1 MTNVNYGEKFRQN
14 LIYLRT
20 SRGLGQVKLAEEIGV
35 SKGCISLWE
44 NGLREPSMSCLIAL
58 ATYFDVS
65 IDELVGII

>member
-1 MTNVNYGEKFRQN
+1 METEFRQN
-14 LIYLRT
+14 LLSLRRE
-20 SRGLGQVKLAEEIGV
+20 RGIGQVELAKAIGV
-35 SKGCISLWE
+35 SKGIISLWE